1 MNKVDALAYFNGIE
15 VFYKDLKH
23 GRKKPNMADILDNFC
38 KIINGNEVFID
49 FKFFKLIGT
58 PETYTTLIQYITN
71 TIQKVLTTHS
81 SVSTLHINLKS
92 MSLLDIDKHYVFI
105 KGLSLATD
113 FTDYISACSI
123 YQSGFIFGKLL
134 TAIFSCL
141 DKPTQLKIK
150 QRITLIE

>member
-1 MNKVDALAYFNGIE
+1 MNTEQALTYFNGIE
-15 VFYKDLKH
+15 VLYKDLKH
-23 GRKKPNMADILDNFC
+23 GRKKPNMSDILDNFC
-38 KIINGNEVFID
+38 RIINENEVFID
-49 FKFFKLIGT
+49 FKFFKLVGT

-71 TIQKVLTTHS
+71 TIQKVLATHT

-92 MSLLDIDKHYVFI
+92 MSLLDIDKHFVFI

-141 DKPTQLKIK
+141 DKPTQVKIK
-150 QRITLIE
+150 QRITLVQ

>member
-1 MNKVDALAYFNGIE
+1 MNKAEALAYFNGIE
-15 VFYKDLKH
+15 VIYKDLKH
-23 GRKKPNMADILDNFC
+23 GRKKPNMPDILNNFC

-49 FKFFKLIGT
+49 FKFFKLVGT
-58 PETYTTLIQYITN
+58 PETYSTLIQYITN
-71 TIQKVLTTHS
+71 TIQKILETNP
-81 SVSTLHINLKS
+81 SVSILHINLKS
-92 MSLLDIDKHYVFI
+92 MSILDIDKHYVFI

-150 QRITLIE
+150 QRITLVD

>member
-1 MNKVDALAYFNGIE
+1 MNAKDVLTYFDKIE
-15 VFYKDLKH
+15 VEYKDLKH
-23 GRKKPNMADILDNFC
+23 GRKKPNMPDILDNFC
-38 KIINGNEVFID
+38 RIINENEVFID
-49 FKFFKLIGT
+49 FKFFKLVGT

-71 TIQKVLTTHS
+71 TIQKVLATHT

-92 MSLLDIDKHYVFI
+92 MSLLDIDKHFVFI

-141 DKPTQLKIK
+141 DKPTQVKIK
-150 QRITLIE
+150 ERITLVQ